1 MPPPPSTLAL
11 TLSPGSPGT
20 TFPYSRFTLR
30 GFGCLTRATRVKQ
43 RKTPQCER
51 SSVLCRTGGDS
62 NFRSTLNSCARPDL
76 AGLAHELH
84 DFQQRKTPQCERS
97 CNRRRSSTCNSQ
109 SALAKFMYADSKVRE
124 KDIIATV
131 GYETI
136 VYYGGL
142 NRTIESNKE
151 DLIFSIRIRNRNAY

>member
-1 MPPPPSTLAL
+1 MRCWLQSLIA
-11 TLSPGSPGT
+11 SSHW
-20 TFPYSRFTLR
+20 
-30 GFGCLTRATRVKQ
+30 GFRCLTRATRVKQ

-51 SSVLCRTGGDS
+51 SCDLCRTGGDS

-109 SALAKFMYADSKVRE
+109 SALAKFRYTDTRVRE
-124 KDIIATV
+124 KDIIVTV

-142 NRTIESNKE
+142 NRNIESNKE